1 MKLAVENLPTES
13 FACQG
18 ILLRFMANDSTV
30 FSFQMND
37 MYQLH
42 WPPNDVYGCSQNTL
56 TQLQEKVLR
65 SLSKKQEDDN
75 LQVVP
80 ENDCVFKDD
89 SPSPFLGMQETVY
102 REKSAAKESYNT
114 SCNRKEPKAGIQRN
128 LNFPWSP
135 RFHKSPFLD
144 TFSSAEPLRT
154 PTFPFSP
161 LTKSPGHFST
171 PASPLAMMLLSPFGR
186 KPSEDLSMYLPENFT
201 PAATLERLENSVST
215 TVFEF
220 PSVEPGN
227 RDECKVEE
235 LKSGKDEGKI
245 TDAVKIDDDGGDDNV
260 YVNAQDVFV
269 DINDNSGFGEQ
280 YDFDETSDLTQN
292 KGRRKRAKQNENE
305 GNGNVV
311 VGFRNKLERKRRSE
325 MNSKY
330 DKLRRCIPEI
340 EKRQKVSKILVLK
353 SAVQYIQELQRQDEL
368 LTKQKNI
375 EKLKNDE
382 LLKNLVKISS

>member
-1 MKLAVENLPTES
+1 
-13 FACQG
+13 
-18 ILLRFMANDSTV
+18 
-30 FSFQMND
+30 
-37 MYQLH
+37 MYPLH
-42 WPPNDVYGCSQNTL
+42 WPPNDIYGCSPNTL

-80 ENDCVFKDD
+80 QNDCVFKDD
-89 SPSPFLGMQETVY
+89 SLSPYLGMQETHS
-102 REKSAAKESYNT
+102 REKSAVKEAHNT
-114 SCNRKEPKAGIQRN
+114 SCYLKEPKAEIERN

-135 RFHKSPFLD
+135 RFRISPLVD
-144 TFSSAEPLRT
+144 TFTSAEPLRT

-161 LTKSPGHFST
+161 LTKSPGNFST
-171 PASPLAMMLLSPFGR
+171 PASPLAVMLLSPFGR

-201 PAATLERLENSVST
+201 PAATLECLESSVSA

-220 PSVEPGN
+220 PSVELGN
-227 RDECKVEE
+227 QDECKVLE
-235 LKSGKDEGKI
+235 LKSEKDEVEI
-245 TDAVKIDDDGGDDNV
+245 ADTVKIDIDGGDDNLQ
-260 YVNAQDVFV
+260 VNADPFV
-269 DINDNSGFGEQ
+269 DLNDNNSFGEQCDFGEQ
-280 YDFDETSDLTQN
+280 YNLTRT
-292 KGRRKRAKQNENE
+292 KGRRKRARQKEND
-305 GNGNVV
+305 GDCNAV

-330 DKLRRCIPEI
+330 DKLRRYIPEI
-340 EKRQKVSKILVLK
+340 EMRQKVSKILVLK

-368 LTKQKNI
+368 LTKQKNV